1 MSEKPSTV
9 LSDFREDDGRRAPR
23 VAQRDQEDDYL
34 PWAVD
39 PRDVPEDVRTIVL
52 GSRDDA
58 PRPRALGAVLF
69 TDIVDST
76 AAMAELG
83 NRRWRDLLE
92 AHNALV
98 RRELVRYGGR
108 EVDTAGD
115 GFVAT
120 FTGPSDAIACA
131 RAAIEAVAWIG
142 LTLRAGV
149 HAGEFEIVGWSAAT
163 PPHDE
168 RLGHPK
174 PSGLAMSIGARV
186 TDLAQPGEIFVSD
199 TVRQLLVGS
208 DVEFEERGTHELKG
222 IPGSWGVFAVA
233 A

>member
-1 MSEKPSTV
+1 MSVKHSTALV
-9 LSDFREDDGRRAPR
+9 NNGS
-23 VAQRDQEDDYL
+23 DDYL

-39 PRDVPEDVRTIVL
+39 ADEVPEDVRTIVL
-52 GSRDDA
+52 GSQQRA
-58 PRPRALGAVLF
+58 ERRRALGAVLF

-76 AAMAELG
+76 STMAELG
-83 NRRWRDLLE
+83 NRRWRDTLE

-120 FTGPSDAIACA
+120 FGGPSDAIACA
-131 RAAIEAVAWIG
+131 QAAVEAVAWIG

-149 HAGEFEIVGWSAAT
+149 HAGEFEIVGE
-163 PPHDE
+163 H
-168 RLGHPK
+168 LGQPK

-186 TDLAQPGEIFVSD
+186 ADRAAPSEVLVSD
-199 TVRQLLVGS
+199 TVRQLLIGS
-208 DVEFEERGTHELKG
+208 EFSFEPRGSAELKG
-222 IPGSWGVFAVA
+222 VPGSWDLFAVSG
-233 A
+233 

>member
-1 MSEKPSTV
+1 MSAKRSTA
-9 LSDFREDDGRRAPR
+9 LATNTEA
-23 VAQRDQEDDYL
+23 DYL

-39 PRDVPEDVRTIVL
+39 ADTVPEDVRTIVL
-52 GSRDDA
+52 GSQQRA
-58 PRPRALGAVLF
+58 EHRRALGAVLF

-76 AAMAELG
+76 SLMADLG
-83 NRRWRDLLE
+83 DRRWRDMLE

-120 FTGPSDAIACA
+120 FAGPSDAIACA
-131 RAAIEAVAWIG
+131 QAAVDAVAWIG

-149 HAGEFEIVGWSAAT
+149 HAGEFELVGE
-163 PPHDE
+163 HM
-168 RLGHPK
+168 GHPK

-186 TDLAQPGEIFVSD
+186 ADRAAPGEVLVSD

-208 DVEFEERGTHELKG
+208 DLSFEARGAAELKG
-222 IPGSWGVFAVA
+222 VPGAWDLFAVSA
-233 A
+233 